1 LSRHINKTTE
11 MKHSGTVFEKN
22 LSTGYYNRG
31 QGSTMAST
39 GGQDATNKAPDMM
52 VNEKLANEATL
63 RGEIHGMEV
72 AEVSSRNESKG
83 WR

>member
-1 LSRHINKTTE
+1 

-39 GGQDATNKAPDMM
+39 GGQDTSNKAPDMM
-52 VNEKLANEATL
+52 VNEKLANEASL
-63 RGEIHGMEV
+63 RGEIHVMEV
-72 AEVSSRNESKG
+72 CSVSSRKE
-83 WR
+83 